1 MPEITGNPGYRSDRN
16 ATYRRIRKSDQG
28 AQWLEGGIPIDG
40 TYSGDAGNTGNVDVL
55 RPGKI
60 MVKKNSGG
68 LYRNFIIGK
77 STAAYVDNDT
87 TITVGAATATEV
99 ARLIAAAGASLSL
112 AFIGPPTAAGTVAA
126 TAITVTAAS
135 GTTLADVL
143 TQNPGWEQDTTT
155 IGKVIAGAAADGS
168 DAQTAVG
175 ADAVTIDITNLP
187 GDTIKLSSGWA
198 PYSGSF
204 QNGPQPAGVFP
215 IVTGMGSSATAST
228 GPINPDTQ
236 VDLDVRQA
244 TYYYFR
250 LVKTS

>member
-68 LYRNFIIGK
+68 LYRNFILGK
-77 STAAYVDNDT
+77 STAAYADNDT

-126 TAITVTAAS
+126 TAITVTAAA
-135 GTTLADVL
+135 GTTLTISDLNLNKVTDSLIALPTSLYTDGTFCFIDDGTGVKCSDQDGNRINQPYPLALCGGSIDESQIIDWPAD
-143 TQNPGWEQDTTT
+143 TAT
-155 IGKVIAGAAADGS
+155 IAYLKALL
-168 DAQTAVG
+168 
-175 ADAVTIDITNLP
+175 N
-187 GDTIKLSSGWA
+187 
-198 PYSGSF
+198 
-204 QNGPQPAGVFP
+204 
-215 IVTGMGSSATAST
+215 SATNGYGFKFD
-228 GPINPDTQ
+228 GP
-236 VDLDVRQA
+236 VVA
-244 TYYYFR
+244 
-250 LVKTS
+250 